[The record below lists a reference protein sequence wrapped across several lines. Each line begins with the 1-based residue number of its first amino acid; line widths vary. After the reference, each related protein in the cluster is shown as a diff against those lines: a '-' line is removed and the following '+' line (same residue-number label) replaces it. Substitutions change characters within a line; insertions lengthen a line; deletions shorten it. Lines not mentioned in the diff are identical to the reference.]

1 MLPHRVK
8 AGALGSSCKPSLGA
22 EDVEPEARSPPQ
34 GPTEE
39 GSTSRL
45 VVLEGITLFRASLD
59 NVSLLSGPR
68 GISQDF
74 LQGGGTSPGLSR
86 RPPPLSMCRL
96 LSPHGRQRVLPS
108 RRAGAGRGQG
118 GVPGDEVSDEKFL
131 TQGHQ
136 LLKAD

>member
-8 AGALGSSCKPSLGA
+8 AGALGSSCQPSLGA

-86 RPPPLSMCRL
+86 RPPAPVYVQAPFSTWQAESFALQKGR
-96 LSPHGRQRVLPS
+96 GRQRT
-108 RRAGAGRGQG
+108 GRG
-118 GVPGDEVSDEKFL
+118 PRR
-131 TQGHQ
+131 
-136 LLKAD
+136 

>member
-8 AGALGSSCKPSLGA
+8 AGALGSGCQLSLGA
-22 EDVEPEARSPPQ
+22 EDAEPEAGSPPQ

-59 NVSLLSGPR
+59 NVSFLSGPR
-68 GISQDF
+68 GISQDL

-86 RPPPLSMCRL
+86 RPC
-96 LSPHGRQRVLPS
+96 PS
-108 RRAGAGRGQG
+108 LCAGSFLHMAGRGFCPPEGQG
-118 GVPGDEVSDEKFL
+118 QAEDREGSQEMRSQMRSF
-131 TQGHQ
+131 
-136 LLKAD
+136 